1 MSIIL
6 RNATLNDIPFLV
18 ETIIEA
24 EKSGTEV
31 LSYTTIFGLSESEAK
46 HYIAL
51 MLEEEIDGCELSV
64 SAFLLAEIDGVVV
77 AAVCAW
83 VEGVEGVSSST
94 LKGNLL
100 KFTLPEKSFENIQ
113 ELNSIIKELHID
125 YINNSVQI
133 GLVYVSELARG
144 KGIVQMLLK
153 EKITQLKGA
162 YNTSNDVYVQVFGNN
177 IAAIKAYE
185 KVGFNSVL
193 SKNAVNVDIEKY
205 LPSSKKILMKLN

>member
-31 LSYTTIFGLSESEAK
+31 LSYTTIFGLSESETK

-64 SAFLLAEIDGVVV
+64 SAFLLAEIDGVVA

-83 VEGVEGVSSST
+83 VEGLEGVSSST

-113 ELNSIIKELHID
+113 ELNTIIKELHID
-125 YINNSVQI
+125 YINDSVQI

-144 KGIVQMLLK
+144 KGIVQMLLN
-153 EKITQLKGA
+153 EKITQLKEA